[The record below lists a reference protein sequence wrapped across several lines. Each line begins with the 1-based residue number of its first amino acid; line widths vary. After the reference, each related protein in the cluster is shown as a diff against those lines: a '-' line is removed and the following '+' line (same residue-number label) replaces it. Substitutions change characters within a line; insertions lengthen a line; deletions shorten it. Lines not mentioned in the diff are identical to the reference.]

1 MRFSLNRPGNA
12 CGGGWG
18 EGGLKNSPK
27 RGWES
32 GAKKKKKKKK
42 KKNGP
47 FPEVKSSS
55 WLLILSDFLK
65 DFLAD
70 ETIEQDSNVWP
81 RSTEVAS

>member
-1 MRFSLNRPGNA
+1 MWWDRIT
-12 CGGGWG
+12 WG
-18 EGGLKNSPK
+18 YKISQIKAGKTETQ
-27 RGWES
+27 
-32 GAKKKKKKKK
+32 KKKQK